1 MKIENSSPLAPVK
14 LFQLEIDHLDL
25 QLLITK
31 VILALEL
38 ASLEPVDDDPTWI
51 DTSGIPK

>member
-1 MKIENSSPLAPVK
+1 MKIENSGPLALVK